1 LQLDLYSGERPDAG
15 LREIPS
21 MILLAPASLSA
32 TSNQLEI
39 QWQIARNGEA
49 SLSMSG
55 ENG

>member
-1 LQLDLYSGERPDAG
+1 
-15 LREIPS
+15 

-32 TSNQLEI
+32 TNNQLEI
-39 QWQIARNGEA
+39 HWQIARNGEA